1 MSPYL
6 FDFYAGYIMRNAG
19 LDEVQAGIKIARRNV
34 NNFIY
39 ADYTILMAES
49 AKELK
54 SLLRV
59 KEESE
64 RSGLRLNIKRKLRS
78 WHLVHSV

>member
-78 WHLVHSV
+78 